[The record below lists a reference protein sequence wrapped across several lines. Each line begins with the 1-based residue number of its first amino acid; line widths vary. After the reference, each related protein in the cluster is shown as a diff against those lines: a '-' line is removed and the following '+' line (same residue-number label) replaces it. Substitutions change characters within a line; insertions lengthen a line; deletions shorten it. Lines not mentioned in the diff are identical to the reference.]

1 MLYKISGLWYST
13 KRNETIGNRR
23 NKTKQLVIDKTKRNE
38 TIGIQRNKTI
48 FDPPKK
54 W

>member
-13 KRNETIGNRR
+13 KRNEM
-23 NKTKQLVIDKTKRNE
+23 KQLVSDETKQNE
-38 TIGIQRNKTI
+38 TIGIRQNKTI